1 MWRGMGGVLGETD
14 KHTYKQVLVYI
25 YICIHARSM
34 ELKMNE
40 KKSKERRSIF
50 LATDFFTRIASV

>member
-1 MWRGMGGVLGETD
+1 MYV
-14 KHTYKQVLVYI
+14 
-25 YICIHARSM
+25 RSM

-50 LATDFFTRIASV
+50 LATDFFICIVSVYLMITQPSFNLTQLSEHTVYT